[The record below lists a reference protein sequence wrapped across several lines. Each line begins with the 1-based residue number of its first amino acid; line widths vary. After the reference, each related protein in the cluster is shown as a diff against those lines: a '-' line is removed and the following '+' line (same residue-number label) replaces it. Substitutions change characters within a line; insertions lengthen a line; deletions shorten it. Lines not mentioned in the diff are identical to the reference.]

1 MQRIQQQGPERAKD
15 FERDTSKNGTRWWD
29 CKPDKVAIEQ
39 RIIKGVLM
47 VVERRGFQK
56 VYDLTERVLPTD
68 IDTTI
73 PSAGEFE
80 RHLISRYLRTHGF
93 ASAQQISYLRKGL
106 KSYISRTCQEMLE
119 NNELQ
124 QVTVGKKIYY
134 ALPNPTDL
142 LKQSVNRNQVNILS
156 PFDNVV
162 IQRNRLFEIFGF
174 DYQIECYVPQ
184 AKRQYGYFSL
194 PLYGE

>member
-1 MQRIQQQGPERAKD
+1 VQRIQQQGPERAKD

-73 PSAGEFE
+73 PGAGEFDE
-80 RHLISRYLRTHGF
+80 FIEVL
-93 ASAQQISYLRKGL
+93 KPGL
-106 KSYISRTCQEMLE
+106 KAFMHFNSGK
-119 NNELQ
+119 ELQ
-124 QVTVGKKIYY
+124 LNKVTCNQHIDVNKEADIKQRLQ
-134 ALPNPTDL
+134 AL
-142 LKQSVNRNQVNILS
+142 
-156 PFDNVV
+156 
-162 IQRNRLFEIFGF
+162 
-174 DYQIECYVPQ
+174 
-184 AKRQYGYFSL
+184 
-194 PLYGE
+194 